1 MSNLP
6 ALVVLAGGAS
16 SRFAPLSNKNLF
28 KFMGEQVV
36 VRQVREFAQRGFVDV
51 YVVVT
56 PAEEEEMHQAITAV
70 YSQAV
75 VLPQVGE
82 GQAGAVSTALS
93 AMNARGLATEDVLFV
108 NSNDFF
114 DDNFYETVIAQTQ
127 QLKAQGRC
135 GLVGYKVNEYFPGGY
150 LVVEDGL
157 VKDVKE
163 KPGAGNEPSNYVR
176 LVVDYFYSRQVLE
189 KFISAANSSKDDVY
203 EVALADM
210 MKAGEEFFMIEYDGV
225 WATIKYPW
233 HVFKVM
239 QFMLSKITAPQISP
253 EAFVHPQAVINGNV
267 VIEAGVK
274 VFAGACING
283 PAYIGAGTIIGN
295 GALVRD
301 SIVGANSVIGF
312 GSEVARSYLA
322 DKVWLHM
329 NYVGDSII
337 DSNVSFGSGAVT
349 ANLRLDEAEIE
360 VNVKGEKV
368 ATGLNKLG
376 AIIGSDVRLGVGA
389 KTMPGV
395 KIGSGSSVA
404 PGVIL
409 NEDLF
414 DKSYVSYTR
423 QSQELRIVPNK
434 VNIAA
439 IDRDKLKA
447 KL

>member
-1 MSNLP
+1 MSNFP

-36 VRQVREFAQRGFVDV
+36 VRQVREFAQRGFQDV

-56 PAEEEEMHQAITAV
+56 PSEEAEMRQAITAV
-70 YSQAV
+70 YEQAV
-75 VLPQVGE
+75 VIPQVGE
-82 GQAGAVSTALS
+82 GQAGAVSTAL
-93 AMNARGLATEDVLFV
+93 AEMKKKNMATEDVLFV

-114 DDNFYETVIAQTQ
+114 DDKFYETVIAETQ
-127 QLKAQGRC
+127 KLKAQSRC
-135 GLVGYKVNEYFPGGY
+135 GLVGYKVSEYFPGGY
-150 LVVEDGL
+150 LVVEGGF

-163 KPGAGNEPSNYVR
+163 KPGAGNEPSDYVR
-176 LVVDYFYSRQVLE
+176 LVVDYFYSREVLE
-189 KFISAANSSKDDVY
+189 KFISQARSAKDDVY

-210 MKAGEEFFMIEYDGV
+210 MQAGEEFFMIEYDGV

-239 QFMLSKITAPQISP
+239 QFMLSKITEPKISP
-253 EAFVHPQAVINGNV
+253 EAFVHPHAVINGNV
-267 VIEAGVK
+267 VIEAGAK
-274 VFAGACING
+274 IFAGACVNG
-283 PAYIGAGTIIGN
+283 PAYIGAGSVIGN

-301 SIVGANSVIGF
+301 SIVGAGSVIGF

-337 DSNVSFGSGAVT
+337 DTNVSFGSGAVT
-349 ANLRLDEAEIE
+349 ANLRLDEAEIS

-368 ATGLNKLG
+368 PTGLNKLG

-409 NEDLF
+409 GEDLAE
-414 DKSYVSYTR
+414 KSYVSYTR
-423 QSQELRIVPNK
+423 ESQELRVVANK
-434 VNIAA
+434 VNIAD
-439 IDRDKLKA
+439 IDREKLKA